1 MARLPVRRRFWKTI
15 INPRRRPRVEDGFRE
30 DAQYEIRISQRR
42 REALYEDMPLLP
54 ESGRRMFRDNV
65 PTRRRMRVTFR
76 SFSHWPANPMGWV
89 LNVRDLSGQVF
100 LIPLRIIRKIFYLD
114 A

>member
-30 DAQYEIRISQRR
+30 DGRYEIRISQRR
-42 REALYEDMPLLP
+42 REDLYENMPLPLL
-54 ESGRRMFRDNV
+54 RMFNDNV

-89 LNVRDLSGQVF
+89 LNVRDLSGRVF
-100 LIPLRIIRKIFYLD
+100 MIPLQIIRKIFHLD
-114 A
+114 